1 MPDKVTKEKRSEIM
15 SHIRGKDTAI
25 EISVRK
31 WLYAKGLRYRKN
43 SKAIMGTPD
52 LSIKKYKI
60 AIFVNGCFWHGHENC
75 KYYKLPQSNVEFWK
89 EKIDRNIERDL
100 KIVSSLENDG
110 WLVILIW
117 ECELKKDFD
126 GIMTEVYDLML
137 DRINSSLQ
145 RT

>member
-1 MPDKVTKEKRSEIM
+1 MPDKVSKEKRSEIM
-15 SHIRGKDTAI
+15 SHIRGKDTTI

-43 SKAIMGTPD
+43 TKSIMGTPD

-75 KYYKLPQSNVEFWK
+75 KHFKLPQSNVEFWK

-100 KIVSSLENDG
+100 K
-110 WLVILIW
+110 
-117 ECELKKDFD
+117 
-126 GIMTEVYDLML
+126 
-137 DRINSSLQ
+137 NSK
-145 RT
+145 

>member
-1 MPDKVTKEKRSEIM
+1 MPDKVTKKKRSEIM
-15 SHIRGKDTAI
+15 SHIRSKDTTI

-43 SKAIMGTPD
+43 TKSILGTPD

-75 KYYKLPQSNVEFWK
+75 KHFKLPQSNVEFWK

-126 GIMTEVYDLML
+126 GIMTKVYNMML
-137 DRINSSLQ
+137 DRIN
-145 RT
+145 